1 VLSNYDFTKVTS
13 VADIGG
19 GLGRYLTLA
28 TIGEDCTLVTH
39 WIVGRSQLFAIL
51 KAFPH
56 ITKGHLFEIPS
67 VIEKVVVPDDLKDRV
82 ELHAGSFLAAEA
94 ETNIPTG
101 VDLYLLKS
109 IIHDW
114 ADDEVRRS
122 IYAPKVRA
130 PRQS

>member
-1 VLSNYDFTKVTS
+1 VLSNYDFTKVAS

-28 TIGEDCTLVTH
+28 TGEDCALVTH
-39 WIVGRSQLFAIL
+39 WIVDRSQLFAIL

-67 VIEKVVVPDDLKDRV
+67 VIEKVVVPDGLKDRV

-122 IYAPKVRA
+122 ITFTHKK
-130 PRQS
+130 